1 MKLLII
7 ILFCSWTFLSY
18 SQSPSFMPM
27 PESVKILS
35 GKMMIDSNFTIAING
50 PESKRIREASV
61 RFLERLGKASTV
73 RIPLN
78 AIVKRNNSALSI
90 TFKSSPEMPSESADE
105 SYSLKIESKGII
117 LNAATD
123 LGALRGLETLLQSM
137 QQEIGGFYFPAL
149 EIKDSPRFAWRG
161 LMMDACRHFMPVDVV
176 KRTLD
181 VMSSMKMN
189 VFHWHLSEDQ
199 GFRVESFK
207 FPLLHEKGSDGMYY
221 TQAQIK
227 DIVLYANLRGI
238 RVIPEF
244 DLPGHATAW
253 LVGYPGLAS
262 APGPYEIERFFGVF
276 DPTFDPTVER
286 TYEFLDAFF
295 GEMAG
300 LFPDPIMHIGGDENN
315 GIQWNNN
322 PAIQSFMNDNGIRDN
337 HGLQVYFNKRLITI
351 LKKYNK
357 QMMGWD
363 EIMEEGLPTSAI
375 IHSWRGKEFL
385 VKAAE
390 KGYKT
395 VLSAGYYIDLSH
407 SAAFHYKNDPIT
419 SDMIMTKEQQARILG
434 GEAPMWAELVN
445 EENVE
450 SRIWPRVAAIAE
462 RFWSPGDVKDE
473 VDMYRRL
480 LAVEPFL
487 ELSGSHHIRN
497 REMMIRRLWGA
508 EDWQILKNLLD
519 WLEPIE
525 GYNRHGS
532 KPRYTSL
539 VPLSRAV
546 DASMPDARNVAEFRV
561 LLDDY
566 VKSKDSIIWK
576 KMEEMIDNTIEQRQ
590 NLLQVLPHKPALREI
605 IPLSDNVVQSAMI
618 TQQIMDYYAKNK
630 TLKGLNT
637 KDLLNRAAVFQTAH
651 AELESGFLPMMQELV
666 KKLE

>member
-1 MKLLII
+1 ML
-7 ILFCSWTFLSY
+7 
-18 SQSPSFMPM
+18 
-27 PESVKILS
+27 
-35 GKMMIDSNFTIAING
+35 IDSNFTIAVNG
-50 PESKRIREASV
+50 PESRRLSEASK
-61 RFLERLGKASTV
+61 RFLERLGKVSTI
-73 RIPLN
+73 RIPKN
-78 AIVKRNNSALSI
+78 ATAKGKNGALTI
-90 TFKSSPEMPSESADE
+90 TFQSCPAMPSESADE
-105 SYSLKIESKGII
+105 SYRLKIEASGISLI
-117 LNAATD
+117 ALTD
-123 LGALRGLETLLQSM
+123 LGALRGLETLLQSL
-137 QQEIGGFYFPAL
+137 QEDIGGFYFPGL
-149 EIKDSPRFAWRG
+149 EIEDSPRFAWRG

-227 DIVLYANLRGI
+227 DIVQYADLRGI

-253 LVGYPGLAS
+253 LVGYPELAS
-262 APGPYEIERFFGVF
+262 APGPYKIERFFGVF

-295 GEMAG
+295 AEMAG
-300 LFPDPIMHIGGDENN
+300 LFPDPVLHIGGDENN

-337 HGLQVYFNKRLITI
+337 HGLQVYFNTRLITI

-385 VKAAE
+385 VKASE
-390 KGYKT
+390 KGYNT

-407 SAAFHYKNDPIT
+407 SAAQHYKNDPIT
-419 SDMIMTKEQQARILG
+419 SEMILTKEQEVRILG
-434 GEAPMWAELVN
+434 AEATMWAELVN

-450 SRIWPRVAAIAE
+450 SRLWPRVAAIAE
-462 RFWSPGDVKDE
+462 RFWSSGDLKDE
-473 VDMYRRL
+473 IDMYRRL
-480 LAVEPFL
+480 LAIEPFL

-497 REMMIRRLWGA
+497 REMMIRRLWTA
-508 EDWQILKNLLD
+508 DDWQILENLLD
-519 WLEPIE
+519 WLEPLE

-539 VPLSRAV
+539 VPLSRGV
-546 DASMPDARNVAEFRV
+546 DATMPDARNVVQFRV
-561 LLDDY
+561 LLDDFIA
-566 VKSKDSIIWK
+566 SKDSVAWN
-576 KMEEMIDNTIEQRQ
+576 KMYSLITKTIEQRQ
-590 NLLQVLPHKPALREI
+590 ILLQVLPHKSALREL
-605 IPLSDNVVQSAMI
+605 IPLSDNVMQSAMI
-618 TQQIMDYYAKNK
+618 TQQIMDYFDKNNS
-630 TLKGLNT
+630 LKGLNT
-637 KDLLNRAAVFQTAH
+637 KDLLNRASIFQTVH

-666 KKLE
+666 KRLE

>member
-1 MKLLII
+1 
-7 ILFCSWTFLSY
+7 
-18 SQSPSFMPM
+18 MP
-27 PESVKILS
+27 
-35 GKMMIDSNFTIAING
+35 IDSGFIVAING
-50 PESKRIREASV
+50 PQSKRISSASV
-61 RFLERLGKASTV
+61 RFLERLGKASAL
-73 RIPLN
+73 RIPMN
-78 AIVKRNNSALSI
+78 AIAYGTSGSLTI
-90 TFKSSPEMPSESADE
+90 TFQSSPGMPSESVDE
-105 SYSLKIESKGII
+105 SYSLKIESNGIT
-117 LNAATD
+117 LNSATD
-123 LGALRGLETLLQSM
+123 LGALRGLETLLQSLK
-137 QQEIGGFYFPAL
+137 EDISGFYFPAL
-149 EIKDSPRFAWRG
+149 EINDNPRFAWRG

-227 DIVLYANLRGI
+227 DIVQYADARGI

-253 LVGYPGLAS
+253 LVGYPELAS

-295 GEMAG
+295 GEMAD
-300 LFPDPIMHIGGDENN
+300 LFPDPVMHIGGDENN

-322 PAIQSFMNDNGIRDN
+322 PAIQSFMNDKGIKDN
-337 HGLQVYFNKRLITI
+337 HGLQVYFNTRLIDI

-363 EIMEEGLPTSAI
+363 EIMEEGLPTSTI

-390 KGYKT
+390 KGYST

-407 SAAFHYKNDPIT
+407 SAAQHYKNDPIT
-419 SDMIMTKEQQARILG
+419 SEMILTGEQRSRILG

-462 RFWSPGDVKDE
+462 RFWSSGEVNDE
-473 VDMYRRL
+473 IDMYRRL
-480 LAVEPFL
+480 LAIEPFL

-508 EDWQILKNLLD
+508 NDWQILMNLLD
-519 WLEPIE
+519 WLEPEE
-525 GYNRHGS
+525 GYRRHGS

-546 DASMPDARNVAEFRV
+546 DATMPDARNVALFRV
-561 LLDDY
+561 FLDDF
-566 VKSKDSIIWK
+566 VRSKDTVSWNNMKSLISK
-576 KMEEMIDNTIEQRQ
+576 TIEQRQ
-590 NLLQVLPHKPALREI
+590 ILLQVLPQKPALREI
-605 IPLSDNVVQSAMI
+605 IPLSDHVIQSAVI
-618 TQQIMDYYAKNK
+618 TKQIMDYYEKNNS
-630 TLKGLNT
+630 LKGLNT
-637 KDLLNRAAVFQTAH
+637 TELLNRASVFQTPH
-651 AELESGFLPMMQELV
+651 AELESGFWPMIQELV
-666 KKLE
+666 KKLN

>member
-1 MKLLII
+1 MKLLLI
-7 ILFCSWTFLSY
+7 ILFCSGAFFTF
-18 SQSPSFMPM
+18 SQSPVFMPM
-27 PESVKILS
+27 PQSVKIQS
-35 GKMMIDSNFTIAING
+35 GKMLIDSNFTIAING
-50 PESKRIREASV
+50 PESKRIIKASG
-61 RFLERLGKASTV
+61 RFLERLGKATAVRVST
-73 RIPLN
+73 N
-78 AIVKRNNSALSI
+78 AIDFGALESLTI
-90 TFKSSPEMPSESADE
+90 TFQTSPEMPSESVNE
-105 SYSLKIESKGII
+105 SYELKIESQGIM
-117 LNAATD
+117 LTALTD
-123 LGALRGLETLLQSM
+123 LGALRGLETLLQSL
-137 QQEIGGFYFPAL
+137 QKDIGGFYFPAL
-149 EIKDSPRFAWRG
+149 EIKDNPRFAWRG

-176 KRTLD
+176 KRALD

-227 DIVLYANLRGI
+227 DIVQYADVRGI

-253 LVGYPGLAS
+253 LVGYPELAS

-286 TYEFLDAFF
+286 TYEFLDVFF
-295 GEMAG
+295 GEMAT

-322 PAIQSFMNDNGIRDN
+322 PAIQAFMNDNGIRDN

-407 SAAFHYKNDPIT
+407 SAAHHYKNDPIT
-419 SDMIMTKEQQARILG
+419 SEMILTTEQRSRILG

-462 RFWSPGDVKDE
+462 RFWSAGEVKDE

-480 LAVEPFL
+480 LAIEPFL

-497 REMMIRRLWGA
+497 REMMIRRLWGD
-508 EDWQILKNLLD
+508 ENWQVLMNLLD

-525 GYNRHGS
+525 GYHRHGS

-546 DASMPDARNVAEFRV
+546 DATMPDARNVVQFRV

-566 VKSKDSIIWK
+566 ITSKDTVIWN
-576 KMEEMIDNTIEQRQ
+576 KMENLISKTIEQRQ
-590 NLLQVLPHKPALREI
+590 ILLQILPQKPALREI
-605 IPLSDNVVQSAMI
+605 IPLSDNVLQSAMI
-618 TQQIMDYYAKNK
+618 AKQIMDYYENNK
-630 TLKGLNT
+630 SLKGLNT
-637 KDLLNRAAVFQTAH
+637 KDLLNRASIFQSAY
-651 AELESGFLPMMQELV
+651 AELESGFLPMMQEMM
-666 KKLE
+666 KRLE

>member
-1 MKLLII
+1 
-7 ILFCSWTFLSY
+7 
-18 SQSPSFMPM
+18 
-27 PESVKILS
+27 
-35 GKMMIDSNFTIAING
+35 MMIDSNFTIAINA
-50 PESKRIREASV
+50 PVSKRILESSG
-61 RFLERLGKASTV
+61 RFLDRLGKASAI
-73 RIPLN
+73 RIPVK
-78 AIVKRNNSALSI
+78 AIDDGTRTHLTI
-90 TFKSSPEMPSESADE
+90 TFQSSPAMPSETADE
-105 SYSLKIESKGII
+105 SYSLKIESDGIT
-117 LNAATD
+117 LNAMTD
-123 LGALRGLETLLQSM
+123 LGALRGLETLLQCL
-137 QQEIGGFYFPAL
+137 QQDMGGFYFPAL
-149 EIKDSPRFAWRG
+149 EINDSPRFAWRG

-199 GFRVESFK
+199 GFRVESLK

-221 TQAQIK
+221 TQAQIR
-227 DIVLYANLRGI
+227 DIVQYADLRGI

-253 LVGYPGLAS
+253 LVGYPELAS
-262 APGPYEIERFFGVF
+262 AQGPYQIERFFGVF
-276 DPTFDPTVER
+276 DPTFDPTQER
-286 TYEFLDAFF
+286 TYEFLDVFF
-295 GEMAG
+295 GEMAT

-322 PAIQSFMNDNGIRDN
+322 PAIQAFMKKNGIKDN
-337 HGLQVYFNKRLITI
+337 HGLQVYFNTRLINI

-407 SAAFHYKNDPIT
+407 SAAHHYKNDPIT
-419 SDMIMTKEQQARILG
+419 EDMIMTEEQQARILG

-462 RFWSPGDVKDE
+462 RFWSSGDVKDE

-480 LAVEPFL
+480 LAIEPFL
-487 ELSGSHHIRN
+487 ELSGSHHIKN

-508 EDWQILKNLLD
+508 QDWQILMNLLD
-519 WLEPIE
+519 WLEPVE
-525 GYNRHGS
+525 GYRRHGS
-532 KPRYTSL
+532 TPRYTSL

-546 DASMPDARNVAEFRV
+546 DATMPDARNVSQFRV
-561 LLDDY
+561 WLDDFIT
-566 VKSKDSIIWK
+566 SKDSSIWN
-576 KMEEMIDNTIEQRQ
+576 EMKSLISTTIEQRQ
-590 NLLQVLPHKPALREI
+590 ILLQVLPQKPALREI
-605 IPLSDNVVQSAMI
+605 LPLSDNVLQSAMI
-618 TQQIMDYYAKNK
+618 TRQIMDYYEKNK

-637 KDLLNRAAVFQTAH
+637 KDLLNRAAAFQTVH
-651 AELESGFLPMMQELV
+651 AELESGFLPMLEELV

>member
-1 MKLLII
+1 MKILVTLL
-7 ILFCSWTFLSY
+7 LGAMVFCAQ
-18 SQSPSFMPM
+18 SQTPSFMPLPHSIEM
-27 PESVKILS
+27 QS
-35 GKMMIDSNFTIAING
+35 GKMFIDSNFNIALNG
-50 PESKRIREASV
+50 PESKRLTVASG
-61 RFLERLGKASTV
+61 RFLARLGKATAI
-73 RIPLN
+73 RIPMNSILR
-78 AIVKRNNSALSI
+78 RNKGNVEI
-90 TFKSSPEMPSESADE
+90 TIQSSPSMPSETADE
-105 SYSLKIESKGII
+105 SYSLKIESQKI
-117 LNAATD
+117 LLQAASD
-123 LGALRGLETLLQSM
+123 LGAMRGLETLLQSL
-137 QQEIGGFYFPAL
+137 QQDISGFYFPAL
-149 EIKDSPRFAWRG
+149 KIEDSPRFAWRG

-199 GFRVESFK
+199 GFRVESRK

-227 DIVLYANLRGI
+227 DIVQYADLRGI

-253 LVGYPGLAS
+253 LVGYPELAS
-262 APGPYEIERFFGVF
+262 APGPYDIERFFGVF
-276 DPTFDPTVER
+276 DPTFDPTIER

-295 GEMAG
+295 GEMAT

-385 VKAAE
+385 VKASE

-407 SAAFHYKNDPIT
+407 SAAQHYKNDPIT
-419 SDMIMTKEQQARILG
+419 SEMILTTEQRSRILG

-462 RFWSPGDVKDE
+462 RFWSSGEVKDE

-480 LAVEPFL
+480 LAIEPFL
-487 ELSGSHHIRN
+487 ELSGSHHVRN
-497 REMMIRRLWGA
+497 REMMIRRLWGGN
-508 EDWQILKNLLD
+508 DWQILMNLLD
-519 WLEPIE
+519 WLEPVE
-525 GYNRHGS
+525 GYKRHGS
-532 KPRYTSL
+532 KPRYNSL

-546 DASMPDARNVAEFRV
+546 DATMPDACNVVKFRV
-561 LLDDY
+561 LLDDF
-566 VKSKDSIIWK
+566 VKTKDSNTWN
-576 KMEEMIDNTIEQRQ
+576 KMYAMITETMAQRQ
-590 NLLQVLPHKPALREI
+590 ILMEILPQKPALREM
-605 IPLSDNVVQSAMI
+605 IPLSDNVMQSAEI
-618 TQQIMDYYAKNK
+618 TRQIMDYYHKNK
-630 TLKGLNT
+630 SLKGLNT
-637 KDLLNRAAVFQTAH
+637 KDLLNRASVFQTVH
-651 AELESGFLPMMQELV
+651 AELESGFLPMMEELV

>member
-1 MKLLII
+1 MKILVTLL
-7 ILFCSWTFLSY
+7 LGALVFCAQ
-18 SQSPSFMPM
+18 SQTPAFMPLPHSIQM
-27 PESVKILS
+27 QS
-35 GKMMIDSNFTIAING
+35 GKMFIDSNFNIAING
-50 PESKRIREASV
+50 PESKRLAV
-61 RFLERLGKASTV
+61 AAGRFLERLGKATAI
-73 RIPLN
+73 RIPVN
-78 AIVKRNNSALSI
+78 AVVRRNKGNVEI
-90 TFKSSPEMPSESADE
+90 TIQSSPVMPSETADE
-105 SYSLKIESKGII
+105 SYSLKIESQKI
-117 LNAATD
+117 LLQAASD
-123 LGALRGLETLLQSM
+123 LGAMRGLETLLQSL
-137 QQEIGGFYFPAL
+137 QQDMGGFYFPAL
-149 EIKDSPRFAWRG
+149 KIEDRPRFAWRG
-161 LMMDACRHFMPVDVV
+161 LMLDVCRHFMPVDVV

-199 GFRVESFK
+199 GFRVESRK

-227 DIVLYANLRGI
+227 DIVQYADLRGI

-253 LVGYPGLAS
+253 LVGYPELAS

-295 GEMAG
+295 GEMAT
-300 LFPDPIMHIGGDENN
+300 LFPDPVMHIGGDENN

-407 SAAFHYKNDPIT
+407 SAAHHYKNDPIT
-419 SDMIMTKEQQARILG
+419 SDMILTKEQERRILG

-450 SRIWPRVAAIAE
+450 SRIWPRVAAFAE
-462 RFWSPGDVKDE
+462 RFWSAGEVKNE

-480 LAVEPFL
+480 LAIEPFL
-487 ELSGSHHIRN
+487 ELSGSHHVRN

-508 EDWQILKNLLD
+508 DDWQILKNLLD

-546 DASMPDARNVAEFRV
+546 DATMPDARNVAEFRV
-561 LLDDY
+561 LLDDF
-566 VKSKDSIIWK
+566 VKSKESVVWN
-576 KMEEMIDNTIEQRQ
+576 KMYGMITETIEQR
-590 NLLQVLPHKPALREI
+590 NKLLEMLPQKPALREI
-605 IPLSDNVVQSAMI
+605 IPLSDNVMQSALI
-618 TQQIMDYYAKNK
+618 TRQIMDYYEKNK
-630 TLKGLNT
+630 SLKGLNT
-637 KDLLNRAAVFQTAH
+637 KDLLNRASIFQTPY
-651 AELESGFLPMMQELV
+651 AELESGFLPLIQELV
-666 KKLE
+666 NKLN

>member
-1 MKLLII
+1 ML
-7 ILFCSWTFLSY
+7 
-18 SQSPSFMPM
+18 
-27 PESVKILS
+27 
-35 GKMMIDSNFTIAING
+35 IDSNFTIAVNG
-50 PESKRIREASV
+50 PESRRLSEASK
-61 RFLERLGKASTV
+61 RFLERLGKVSTI
-73 RIPLN
+73 RIPKN
-78 AIVKRNNSALSI
+78 ATAKGKNGALTI
-90 TFKSSPEMPSESADE
+90 TFQSCPAMPSESADE
-105 SYSLKIESKGII
+105 SYRLKIEASGISLI
-117 LNAATD
+117 ALTD
-123 LGALRGLETLLQSM
+123 LGALRGLETLLQSL
-137 QQEIGGFYFPAL
+137 QEDIGGFYFPAL
-149 EIKDSPRFAWRG
+149 EIEDSPRFAWRG

-227 DIVLYANLRGI
+227 DIVQYADLRGI

-253 LVGYPGLAS
+253 LVGYPELAS
-262 APGPYEIERFFGVF
+262 APGPYKIERFFGVF

-295 GEMAG
+295 AEMAG
-300 LFPDPIMHIGGDENN
+300 LFPDPVLHIGGDENN

-337 HGLQVYFNKRLITI
+337 HGLQVYFNTRLITI

-385 VKAAE
+385 VKASE
-390 KGYKT
+390 KGYNT

-407 SAAFHYKNDPIT
+407 SAAQHYKNDPIT
-419 SDMIMTKEQQARILG
+419 SEMILTKEQEVRILG
-434 GEAPMWAELVN
+434 AEATMWAELVN

-450 SRIWPRVAAIAE
+450 SRLWPRVAAIAE
-462 RFWSPGDVKDE
+462 RFWSSGDLKDE
-473 VDMYRRL
+473 IDMYRRL
-480 LAVEPFL
+480 LAIEPFL

-497 REMMIRRLWGA
+497 REMMIRRLWTA
-508 EDWQILKNLLD
+508 DDWQILENLLD
-519 WLEPIE
+519 WLEPLE

-539 VPLSRAV
+539 VPLSRGV
-546 DASMPDARNVAEFRV
+546 DATMPDARNVVQFRV
-561 LLDDY
+561 LLDDFIA
-566 VKSKDSIIWK
+566 SKDSVAWN
-576 KMEEMIDNTIEQRQ
+576 KMYSLITKTIEQRQ
-590 NLLQVLPHKPALREI
+590 ILLQVLPHKSALREL
-605 IPLSDNVVQSAMI
+605 IPLSDNVMQSAMI
-618 TQQIMDYYAKNK
+618 TQQIMDYFDKNNS
-630 TLKGLNT
+630 LKGLNT
-637 KDLLNRAAVFQTAH
+637 KDLLNRASIFQTVH

-666 KKLE
+666 KRLE

>member
-1 MKLLII
+1 ML
-7 ILFCSWTFLSY
+7 
-18 SQSPSFMPM
+18 
-27 PESVKILS
+27 
-35 GKMMIDSNFTIAING
+35 IDSNFTIAVNG
-50 PESKRIREASV
+50 PESRRLSEASK
-61 RFLERLGKASTV
+61 RFLERLGKVSTI
-73 RIPLN
+73 RIPKN
-78 AIVKRNNSALSI
+78 ATAKGKNGALTI
-90 TFKSSPEMPSESADE
+90 TFQSCPAMPSESADE
-105 SYSLKIESKGII
+105 SYRLKIEASGISLI
-117 LNAATD
+117 ALTD
-123 LGALRGLETLLQSM
+123 LGALRGLETLLQSL
-137 QQEIGGFYFPAL
+137 QEDIGGFYFPAL
-149 EIKDSPRFAWRG
+149 EIEDSPRFAWRG

-227 DIVLYANLRGI
+227 DIVQYADLRGI

-253 LVGYPGLAS
+253 LVGYPELAS
-262 APGPYEIERFFGVF
+262 APGPYKIERFFGVF

-295 GEMAG
+295 AEMAG
-300 LFPDPIMHIGGDENN
+300 LFPDPVLHIGGDENN

-337 HGLQVYFNKRLITI
+337 HGLQVYFNTRLITI

-385 VKAAE
+385 VKASE
-390 KGYKT
+390 KGYNT

-407 SAAFHYKNDPIT
+407 SAAQHYKNDPIT
-419 SDMIMTKEQQARILG
+419 SEMILTKEQEVRILG
-434 GEAPMWAELVN
+434 AEATMWAELVN

-450 SRIWPRVAAIAE
+450 SRLWPRVAAIAE
-462 RFWSPGDVKDE
+462 RFWSSGDLKDE
-473 VDMYRRL
+473 IDMYRRL
-480 LAVEPFL
+480 LAIEPFL

-497 REMMIRRLWGA
+497 REMMIRRLWTA
-508 EDWQILKNLLD
+508 DDWQILENLLD
-519 WLEPIE
+519 WLEPLE

-539 VPLSRAV
+539 VPLSRGV
-546 DASMPDARNVAEFRV
+546 DATMPDARNVVQFRV
-561 LLDDY
+561 LLDDFIA
-566 VKSKDSIIWK
+566 SKDSVAWN
-576 KMEEMIDNTIEQRQ
+576 KMYSLITKTIEQRQ
-590 NLLQVLPHKPALREI
+590 ILLQVLPHKSALREL
-605 IPLSDNVVQSAMI
+605 IPLSDNVMQSAMI
-618 TQQIMDYYAKNK
+618 TQQIMDYFDKNNS
-630 TLKGLNT
+630 LKGLNT
-637 KDLLNRAAVFQTAH
+637 KDLLNQASIFQTVH

-666 KKLE
+666 KRLE